1 MVILVIVI
9 TVIIL
14 GFWYFSVG
22 GENEISEKVKGNN
35 NKIQNEQHREISLL
49 HIENLGDTV
58 QNLDGKI
65 KIHSMI
71 N

>member
-1 MVILVIVI
+1 MDRKKCGAGGVIIVIVL
-9 TVIIL
+9 TVLIL
-14 GFWYFSVG
+14 ALWYFSSG

-58 QNLDGKI
+58 QNLD
-65 KIHSMI
+65 
-71 N
+71 